1 MKTSNFQKWLMVI
14 LLAIGGGTIFKS
26 MYLREVFYY
35 PRNEFMGVNNTD
47 SGLLMSWLGFVGIV
61 SSSIAGVIIDKVNNT
76 RLIISFTFLAV
87 GVTTLWQST
96 APGLATQYVIIG
108 ILSFLANGLF
118 LVSMVRATRL
128 IGNAS
133 DRGSC
138 LVSGVRTW
146 YRWVSHL
153 CRCRSMVRHVCNRSG
168 RDWQCATCIRLSLP
182 ALGVLMWFAM
192 PRDNHNS
199 ASGEEKAKEK
209 ISVHDI
215 LAVMKVKEV
224 WFAAFSIFAT
234 ISFYQGSSYLVPYL
248 SDVYG
253 MTAEHAG
260 IIGMIRAY
268 VLAILIAPVVGLLAD
283 KVGSAIKVM
292 NWLFIAGVIGV
303 AMFPGDPTGSGYGM
317 GPDRHPDDCRLH

>member
-35 PRNEFMGVNNTD
+35 PWNEFMGVNNTD

-133 DRGSC
+133 DQGK
-138 LVSGVRTW
+138 LFGF
-146 YRWVSHL
+146 L
-153 CRCRSMVRHVCNRSG
+153 ESG
-168 RDWQCATCIRLSLP
+168 RGIAGSAISAVAVAWFAMSATEVEGIGSVLHAYGFLYL

-199 ASGEEKAKEK
+199 ASGEKKAKEK

-224 WFAAFSIFAT
+224 CNAANNF
-234 ISFYQGSSYLVPYL
+234 
-248 SDVYG
+248 
-253 MTAEHAG
+253 
-260 IIGMIRAY
+260 
-268 VLAILIAPVVGLLAD
+268 GL
-283 KVGSAIKVM
+283 M
-292 NWLFIAGVIGV
+292 RN
-303 AMFPGDPTGSGYGM
+303 
-317 GPDRHPDDCRLH
+317 